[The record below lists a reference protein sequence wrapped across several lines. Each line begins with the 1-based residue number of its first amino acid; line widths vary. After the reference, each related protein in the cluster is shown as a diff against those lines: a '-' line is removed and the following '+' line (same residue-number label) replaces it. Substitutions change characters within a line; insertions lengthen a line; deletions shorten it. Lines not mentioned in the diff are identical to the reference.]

1 MAGSDDRRADLAMRC
16 VPDCTSLPGAGPYS
30 GSPMKPPTAWFEMS
44 VVAAGL
50 TAVMLVVMWARQ
62 PDASCTMS
70 IEPARHLVLSRD
82 TDREHLAHDI
92 SLADRTARRYMLST
106 ADHAEQQSRFAAC
119 EAILVDAIAAKHNLP
134 QNVVRAGFI
143 GVE

>member
-1 MAGSDDRRADLAMRC
+1 
-16 VPDCTSLPGAGPYS
+16 
-30 GSPMKPPTAWFEMS
+30 MKPPTAWFEMS
-44 VVAAGL
+44 AVAAGL

-62 PDASCTMS
+62 PDASCTMA

-134 QNVVRAGFI
+134 QNVVRAAFI
-143 GVE
+143 GAE